1 MKKTTILILFLNAM
15 FAFGQQNAKNQIDA
29 VLTQM
34 LKEDGIL
41 LSDAER
47 NCTSNCIWR
56 KEKDKQ
62 AILDR
67 DEKLKNKLLANFIV
81 PSFCNDKM
89 INKEYVFINKS
100 ICKLGSYIIRNG
112 DFSVINS
119 TPVPDLPVLL
129 TGREV
134 SIVDP
139 KSDGSNYILNY
150 TTESLFKGQSK
161 TELKE
166 EFLNYLNSKQDLSLN
181 MDNSK
186 RLTLTLGVG
195 VFTNELAELFQRTT
209 ENKIKTKEFY
219 ALYDIWVKYSL
230 NEIQSTDSV
239 IKAFE
244 GLCYY
249 KGKGVET
256 NSQIQFNAE
265 FNGSYSQLPFLSIN
279 SSNKI
284 NWGQST
290 SLKVK
295 AEIYDIFMFDKP
307 QMASIP
313 KPEIILT
320 NWKRL
325 SNIPDNV
332 IQVSDNIP
340 SKKPL
345 EIQVKFGPIVHYDFI
360 NNIKLDEKYT
370 LDKMPADKKFIEKIE
385 LINSDGA
392 YIYDEKTNIVTFN
405 IKIHRNEDFI
415 KEYSSSAQLSTKL
428 DIRLYYDQ
436 AVKINNTDKFLE
448 IIYKGI
454 PASAELKPILNVSND
469 IVNAEKNGN
478 DYLFKYSG
486 SFDLN
491 TGQNIVQR
499 PKVIDVLNIPAQT
512 ISSFKDRVKNTI
524 FTLKANNEFDF
535 TIKIPYDVKVFTTN
549 QREMNIELLVEFLDS
564 KNNTFRRKIPIT
576 LLANEEQI
584 KTDTTSIVPIAFNS
598 TESLIASLNDKT
610 QLSDGTTVNDLKVKH
625 TDGTTGQLNINN
637 FLEELRSKSEM
648 TISLDSKY
656 LIKPMFI
663 DNDKL
668 KSYKLH

>member
-1 MKKTTILILFLNAM
+1 MKKIPLLILFLNTIV
-15 FAFGQQNAKNQIDA
+15 AFGQQNAKDQINA
-29 VLTQM
+29 VLIQM

-56 KEKDKQ
+56 REKDKKN
-62 AILDR
+62 ILEK
-67 DEKLKNKLLANFIV
+67 DEQLKNKLLAKFIV
-81 PSFCNDKM
+81 PSFCNGKM
-89 INKEYVFINKS
+89 INQQYIFLNKS

-112 DFSVINS
+112 DLSVINS

-139 KSDGSNYILNY
+139 KNDGSNYILNY

-166 EFLNYLNSKQDLSLN
+166 DLLNYLNSKQDLSLN
-181 MDNSK
+181 MDDSK
-186 RLTLTLGVG
+186 RTTLTLGVG
-195 VFTNELAELFQRTT
+195 VFTNELAELFQKATQ
-209 ENKIKTKEFY
+209 NKIRTKEFY

-230 NEIQSTDSV
+230 NEIQLNDSV

-244 GLCYY
+244 GLCSYR
-249 KGKGVET
+249 GKGIET
-256 NSQIQFNAE
+256 NSQMQFNAE
-265 FNGSYSQLPFLSIN
+265 FNARYDQFPFLSVN

-290 SLKVK
+290 SLNVK
-295 AEIYDIFMFDKP
+295 AETYDIFMFGKP
-307 QMASIP
+307 QITSIP
-313 KPEIILT
+313 QPEVILT

-332 IQVSDNIP
+332 IQESDNIP
-340 SKKPL
+340 YNKPL
-345 EIQVKFGPIVHYDFI
+345 EIQVKFGPIVHHDFI

-370 LDKMPADKKFIEKIE
+370 LDKIPTDKKFIEKIE
-385 LINSDGA
+385 LINSDRE
-392 YIYDEKTNIVTFN
+392 YIYDEATNIVTFKV
-405 IKIHRNEDFI
+405 KIYRNEDFI
-415 KEYSSSAQLSTKL
+415 KEYTSSVQLSAKL

-436 AVKINNTDKFLE
+436 AVKINNTDTFLE
-448 IIYKGI
+448 FFYKGI
-454 PASAELKPILNVSND
+454 PVSTELKPILNVSND
-469 IVNAEKNGN
+469 IANAEKNGN

-486 SFDLN
+486 SFVIN
-491 TGQNIVQR
+491 TGQNIPQK
-499 PKVIDVLNIPAQT
+499 PKVIDVLNIPPQT
-512 ISSFKDRVKNTI
+512 ISSFKDRVKSTI

-535 TIKIPYDVKVFTTN
+535 TIKLPHDMKVFTTN

-564 KNNTFRRKIPIT
+564 RNNTIKRKIPVT

-584 KTDTTSIVPIAFNS
+584 KTDTTSIVPVAFNS
-598 TESLIASLNDKT
+598 TESLIASLNDNT
-610 QLSDGTTVNDLKVKH
+610 QLPDGTTVNDLKLKH
-625 TDGTTGQLNINN
+625 TDETTGQLNINN
-637 FLEELRSKSEM
+637 FLEELRNTSEM
-648 TISLDSKY
+648 TISPDSKY

-663 DNDKL
+663 DNNKL